1 MQLPYLVCGTFGL
14 FTMIKLRTKE
24 IYRFLGYRSIT
35 PSPEIDERIKACT
48 ERMQAAA
55 TPKCYYSKFSVTQEA
70 PDITNIAG
78 LRIKSKNLYKNLSG
92 CDYAYMFAATVGLGI
107 DHLIK
112 RGEISSIMDAA
123 IYQAAGAEM
132 IESYA
137 DSEIARIRETESQN
151 GYILRP
157 RYSPGYG
164 DLPLALQ
171 SDFESILNMQK
182 WCGIT
187 LTDTLLMVPSK
198 SITAFI
204 GCTKKPI
211 DTDESSYLA
220 EIVNPIEATGL
231 DADGA
236 SGTNNICRDRQST
249 HNDTETS
256 CTLCSK
262 SADCQYKYT
271 NIKETC

>member
-1 MQLPYLVCGTFGL
+1 MVCGTFGL
-14 FTMIKLRTKE
+14 YKMIELRTKE
-24 IYRFLGYRSIT
+24 IYRFLGYRNIT
-35 PSPEIDERIKACT
+35 PTPEIDERIKSCT
-48 ERMQAAA
+48 ERMQTAAS
-55 TPKCYYSKFSVTQEA
+55 PKCYYSKFTVIQEA
-70 PDITNIAG
+70 PDITCIAG
-78 LRIKSKNLYKNLSG
+78 LRIKSRNLYKNLAG
-92 CDYAYMFAATVGLGI
+92 CDYAYMFAATIGLGI

-112 RGEISSIMDAA
+112 RGEISSILDAA

-137 DSEIARIRETESQN
+137 DSEVSKIKEAESDN
-151 GYILRP
+151 GYTLRP

-204 GCTKKPI
+204 GCTKKTS
-211 DTDESSYLA
+211 DSDDSKYLA
-220 EIVNPIEATGL
+220 EVVNPIEATGL
-231 DADGA
+231 NAKEAGGDG
-236 SGTNNICRDRQST
+236 NICRGRNLSIKKS
-249 HNDTETS
+249 ETS

-262 SADCQYKYT
+262 SSDCQYKFVT
-271 NIKETC
+271 T

>member
-1 MQLPYLVCGTFGL
+1 MVYGTFGL
-14 FTMIKLRTKE
+14 FTMIELRTKE

-35 PSPEIDERIKACT
+35 PFPEIDERIKVCT

-55 TPKCYYSKFSVTQEA
+55 APKCYYSKFTVTQEA

-92 CDYAYMFAATVGLGI
+92 CEYAYMFAATVGLGI

-112 RGEISSIMDAA
+112 RGEVSSIMDAA

-137 DSEIARIRETESQN
+137 DSEVARIRESESKK

-204 GCTKKPI
+204 GCTKKSL
-211 DTDESSYLA
+211 DTDASHYLA

-236 SGTNNICRDRQST
+236 SGTNNICQGKPST
-249 HNDTETS
+249 HNTTETS

-262 SADCQYKYT
+262 SSDCQYKYT
-271 NIKETC
+271 NIKETY